1 MYRSWD
7 SDMPDFDVQGFV
19 ADVERLGLMLR
30 ALPLADGSIRLNL
43 WRMPNAIIHAQRIE
57 ALWALRIGENQDR
70 VQQLAAHVMQ
80 RDAERPA
87 PASASPERKPA
98 RLPIRAAV
106 PG

>member
-1 MYRSWD
+1 MDRSWD

-80 RDAERPA
+80 RDAERSP
-87 PASASPERKPA
+87 PSATGA
-98 RLPIRAAV
+98 RVRRT
-106 PG
+106 

>member
-1 MYRSWD
+1 
-7 SDMPDFDVQGFV
+7 MPDFDVQGFV

-30 ALPLADGSIRLNL
+30 ALPLADGSIRLNQ

-106 PG
+106 PR

>member
-1 MYRSWD
+1 
-7 SDMPDFDVQGFV
+7 MPDFDAQGFV
-19 ADVERLGLMLR
+19 AAVERLGLLLTAVR
-30 ALPLADGSIRLNL
+30 FSDGNVRLYRWRLPDAV
-43 WRMPNAIIHAQRIE
+43 IHAQRIE

-106 PG
+106 PR